1 MPPLPGTGAHPE
13 AEFPEYA
20 GTYRLEACLG
30 SGGMGVVHLARSASG
45 LQLAVKVVHRP
56 YAADPEFRA
65 RFRQEVA
72 AARRVSGAFTAP
84 VVDADPDAGR
94 PWMATLY
101 VPGPTLAEQ
110 VKRNGPLAP
119 AELRRLTA
127 GLAEALRDIHRAGVI
142 HRDLKPSNV
151 LLSDAGPKVIDFG
164 ISRPYDSDLRTET
177 GKLIGSPPYMAPE
190 QFQRPREVGP
200 AADVFAL
207 GAVLVHAATGRGP
220 FDSDSPYIVAYQ
232 VVHDE
237 ADLSGVPEDLA
248 ELVGRCL
255 AKDPAAR
262 PTPDEVMAELRPP
275 SYEAAAFI
283 PAQRRAAAVTATAVA
298 GGEREGA
305 EDATHV
311 REGGVPARRWG
322 RGRSRRRLVVAAA
335 LLLLV
340 AGVGAGGFA
349 LWGGGG
355 GGAAEAP
362 GRMTEGKGRATE
374 SGAAE
379 AFSPWSTVLRT
390 SGNATPVCSSAGVGA
405 ALYCA
410 VDGTGTVRIDP
421 ADGRVLW
428 SDRNTAL
435 RDASAPVV
443 SGGVVLSAGPDGK
456 LRAYD
461 PVKGTPV
468 RETGLSA
475 SPGSAFAAGSTLLV
489 VADDGTVTALDGGS
503 GTERWERTLA
513 GHTRPDFGLYD
524 EASGLAYAVEH
535 AASGGS
541 TLVTAVDATSGRVAW
556 QRRLDGML
564 TPVSTAGAGELV
576 LTAMNRDAETIA
588 LVRYAPGKR
597 EATRIALPFRMDEPQ
612 VAMAGDAAY
621 LLGRGGS
628 LLAVDTGAE
637 AGAGAG
643 AGGKASGGAGEL
655 WRLETG
661 VGRGSA
667 PVLGEGGHLYF
678 SASDGRLLAVDTG
691 RGAVVG
697 QTRARLSG
705 GKLTYASD
713 LPAPVTAGRTVV
725 GTAPDGSVFAVDGL
739 APEGW

>member
-322 RGRSRRRLVVAAA
+322 RGRSRGRLVVAAA

>member
-1 MPPLPGTGAHPE
+1 M
-13 AEFPEYA
+13 
-20 GTYRLEACLG
+20 
-30 SGGMGVVHLARSASG
+30 
-45 LQLAVKVVHRP
+45 
-56 YAADPEFRA
+56 
-65 RFRQEVA
+65 
-72 AARRVSGAFTAP
+72 
-84 VVDADPDAGR
+84 
-94 PWMATLY
+94 
-101 VPGPTLAEQ
+101 
-110 VKRNGPLAP
+110 
-119 AELRRLTA
+119 
-127 GLAEALRDIHRAGVI
+127 
-142 HRDLKPSNV
+142 
-151 LLSDAGPKVIDFG
+151 
-164 ISRPYDSDLRTET
+164 
-177 GKLIGSPPYMAPE
+177 
-190 QFQRPREVGP
+190 
-200 AADVFAL
+200 
-207 GAVLVHAATGRGP
+207 
-220 FDSDSPYIVAYQ
+220 AYQ

-283 PAQRRAAAVTATAVA
+283 PAQRRAVAVTGTAVA

-311 REGGVPARRWG
+311 RGGLPGRRWG
-322 RGRSRRRLVVAAA
+322 RGGSRGRLV
-335 LLLLV
+335 V

-362 GRMTEGKGRATE
+362 GPMTEGKGTE
-374 SGAAE
+374 PGAAE
-379 AFSPWSTVLRT
+379 AFSPWSTVVRT

-435 RDASAPVV
+435 REASAPVV
-443 SGGVVLSAGPDGK
+443 SGGVVLSAGPDGR

-461 PVKGTPV
+461 PVKGAPV

-503 GTERWERTLA
+503 GTERWERALA

-541 TLVTAVDATSGRVAW
+541 TLATAVDATSGRVAW

-576 LTAMNRDAETIA
+576 LTAMNRDAETVA

-621 LLGRGGS
+621 LLARGGS
-628 LLAVDTGAE
+628 LLAMDTGAD

-643 AGGKASGGAGEL
+643 AGAKASGGAGEL

-713 LPAPVTAGRTVV
+713 LPAPVTAGRAVV

-739 APEGW
+739 APGGW